1 VQAFASLADCEGY
14 LDSAEKLAPLVEEVM
29 AIAKSE
35 RAGTSAQRG
44 TEGDGGGGRGGSG
57 GGDGRGAIHRSVAMR
72 ENSAPSLGIGLT
84 MLLLTRT
91 AVACTRAREWVLA
104 SRCATEAVIIG
115 KSKGTGTGGKGK
127 GKGGKRKGA
136 TAAYGAGGS
145 RKWPEGLCDR
155 RVLLFTNE
163 CAIGLAAAAAV
174 DQMPDKARKVE
185 CRCQALDHFAA
196 ALAHAVESNALQ
208 LVEAAARYVRWTT
221 CLPLPPPPAPP
232 HPLAALVGSSGRLE
246 AFRWPLSPRKPHG
259 CPHNP
264 HCVPSVALLP
274 F

>member
-1 VQAFASLADCEGY
+1 VEPDPFVQAFASLAACEGD
-14 LDSAEKLAPLVEEVM
+14 LDAAEKLAPLVEEVM

-35 RAGTSAQRG
+35 RAGTNAQRG
-44 TEGDGGGGRGGSG
+44 TEGGGGGGRDG
-57 GGDGRGAIHRSVAMR
+57 GGVGGGGRGAIHRSVAMR

-115 KSKGTGTGGKGK
+115 KSKGTGTTGNGK

-208 LVEAAARYVRWTT
+208 LVEAAARYVR
-221 CLPLPPPPAPP
+221 
-232 HPLAALVGSSGRLE
+232 
-246 AFRWPLSPRKPHG
+246 
-259 CPHNP
+259 
-264 HCVPSVALLP
+264 
-274 F
+274 